1 MPHGFRRRDIKKALR
16 HANTL
21 LDAVIRDGK
30 DSLSGEY
37 AERARFVSFA
47 SLMTLEAYLL
57 DRHGDP
63 NYPSSAEMLANI
75 AYGFAL
81 DELANIVQ
89 THGL

>member
-1 MPHGFRRRDIKKALR
+1 MKKALR

-21 LDAVIRDGK
+21 LNAMMRDGK
-30 DSLSGEY
+30 DSLTGEY

-63 NYPSSAEMLANI
+63 NYPSSPEMLANI

-81 DELANIVQ
+81 DELANILEN
-89 THGL
+89 HGL